1 MDRIGRLYL
10 AALELA
16 PSHIKASVNMDGQ
29 SLVLPV
35 VEIRALLDSGKISHN
50 DVGDLI
56 PEGNN
61 LKDLDAWLSIIR
73 DMAYLADESGG
84 KEARNDK

>member
-1 MDRIGRLYL
+1 MDRVGRLYL
-10 AALELA
+10 AALKLA
-16 PSHIKASVNMDGQ
+16 PSHIKASVNINGQ

-35 VEIRALLDSGKISHN
+35 VEIRDLLDSGKISHN

-61 LKDLDAWLSIIR
+61 LKDFDAWLSIIK
-73 DMAYLADESGG
+73 DMAYLVDESRGRG
-84 KEARNDK
+84 SVE

>member
-1 MDRIGRLYL
+1 MDRVERLYL
-10 AALELA
+10 AALKLV
-16 PSHIKASVNMDGQ
+16 PSHIKASVNINGQ

-35 VEIRALLDSGKISHN
+35 VEIRDLLDSGKISHN

-61 LKDLDAWLSIIR
+61 LKDFDAWLSIIK
-73 DMAYLADESGG
+73 DMAYLVDESRGRG
-84 KEARNDK
+84 SVE

>member
-56 PEGNN
+56 PEGSN
-61 LKDLDAWLSIIR
+61 LKDFDAWLSIIK
-73 DMAYLADESGG
+73 DMAYLADESRGLGG
-84 KEARNDK
+84 AE

>member
-1 MDRIGRLYL
+1 MDRVGRLYL
-10 AALELA
+10 AALKLA
-16 PSHIKASVNMDGQ
+16 SSHIKASVNINGQ

-56 PEGNN
+56 LEGNN
-61 LKDLDAWLSIIR
+61 LKDFDAWLSIIK
-73 DMAYLADESGG
+73 DMAYLVDESRGRG
-84 KEARNDK
+84 SVE